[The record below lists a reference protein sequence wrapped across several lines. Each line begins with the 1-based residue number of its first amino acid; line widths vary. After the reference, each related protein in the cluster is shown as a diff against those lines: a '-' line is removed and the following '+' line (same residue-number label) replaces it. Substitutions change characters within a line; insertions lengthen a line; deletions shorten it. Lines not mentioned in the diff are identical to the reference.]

1 MVEEEKLARDVYA
14 LAMGSYP
21 DARVFTN
28 INRAETTHMSEVQ
41 VLLERYGRR

>member
-14 LAMGSYP
+14 LAMDAWP

-28 INRAETTHMSEVQ
+28 INRSESYPH
-41 VLLERYGRR
+41 EASCRCSWTATR